1 MLLAIVDSSV
11 FRSISHY
18 EWREPVLLTGRA
30 ARLRTLCTCG
40 RTLFPVNRGWGRTT
54 TEVCRENWWDRTAL
68 EEHGVKAGIRT
79 GRWQGG
85 RACRQITWPTAARV
99 SVSQGDTDT
108 KIKTTHCCRRESF
121 VHLSRFGRIKTVL
134 VYYDQWICRQ
144 HQG

>member
-1 MLLAIVDSSV
+1 MLLTIVDC

-40 RTLFPVNRGWGRTT
+40 RTLFPAEPGMRANYHKSLPRELMRPYSSRGTRRQSRNQNRPLTR
-54 TEVCRENWWDRTAL
+54 RPS
-68 EEHGVKAGIRT
+68 
-79 GRWQGG
+79 
-85 RACRQITWPTAARV
+85 CRQITWPTAARV

-108 KIKTTHCCRRESF
+108 KIKTTNCCRREPF
-121 VHLSRFGRIKTVL
+121 VHLSWFGRIKTL
-134 VYYDQWICRQ
+134 RVYFDQLICRQ